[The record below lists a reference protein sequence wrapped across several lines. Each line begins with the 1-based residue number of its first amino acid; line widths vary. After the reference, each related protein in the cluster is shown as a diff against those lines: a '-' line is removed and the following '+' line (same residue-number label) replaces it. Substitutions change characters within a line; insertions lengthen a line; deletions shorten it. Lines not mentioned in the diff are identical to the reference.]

1 MSLCRSCSAC
11 SIWSHKLCI
20 HHSFPTFVIT
30 GNRTK
35 THMKS
40 ARIVVYSSQ
49 ERSKFQATSHFVSSC
64 WLLKPR
70 KISSGILV
78 VYVFCVLN
86 AGNVFTLVTCIAF
99 NTGNTVTLR
108 AIGFSSRNQPASR

>member
-1 MSLCRSCSAC
+1 M
-11 SIWSHKLCI
+11 
-20 HHSFPTFVIT
+20 HSPFVCHIRHN
-30 GNRTK
+30 GKQNK

-40 ARIVVYSSQ
+40 TRIVVYSSQ
-49 ERSKFQATSHFVSSC
+49 ERSKCHVSSHFVSSC

-86 AGNVFTLVTCIAF
+86 AGYVFTLVTCIAF

-108 AIGFSSRNQPASR
+108 GIGFSFLPEPPPGQLSW